1 MSNTLLEVRSL
12 SKIFHNDWGQVEA
25 LKEISFSC
33 ARSQFIT
40 IVGPSGCG
48 KTTLL
53 RIMSGLEQASSGE
66 VYFEDQKIDG
76 PGGDRAVVFQEPR
89 LFPWLT
95 VEQNVSFGIINKK
108 SPVEVESTVE
118 KTLNLVGLSAFRQA
132 YPYELSGGMAQRVAI
147 ARAFAFEPKALLMD
161 EPFSALDAQTRSRL
175 QLELLDLWRKTEKTI
190 ILVTH
195 DIDEAL
201 LLSQKILIMTPSPGT
216 IKEILEVP
224 ITYPRNRDS
233 LDFVNLRKYIL
244 KNIV

>member
-1 MSNTLLEVRSL
+1 MSNTLLEARNL
-12 SKIFHNDWGQVEA
+12 YKIFHNDWGQVEA

-33 ARSQFIT
+33 SKSQFTT

-53 RIMSGLEQASSGE
+53 RIIAGLEQASSGE
-66 VYFEDQKIDG
+66 VYFEGKLIDG
-76 PGGDRAVVFQEPR
+76 PGEDRAVVFQEPR

-95 VEQNVSFGIINKK
+95 VEQNVSFGITNKK
-108 SPVEVESTVE
+108 SPIEVERTVE
-118 KTLNLVGLSAFRQA
+118 KTLNLVGLGAFRKA

-147 ARAFAFEPKALLMD
+147 ARAFAFEPQALLMD

-175 QLELLDLWRKTEKTI
+175 QIELLDLWRKTEKNI

-201 LLSQKILIMTPSPGT
+201 LLSQKILIMTPSPGM

-224 ITYPRNRDS
+224 LTYPRNRDS
-233 LDFVNLRKYIL
+233 LEFINLRKHIL
-244 KNIV
+244 ERI